1 MKELDKKL
9 EALANAMGNAYS
21 QLEETRKNIKF
32 GMVGLINT
40 AEDVKDLNII
50 LDAMREAGET
60 DADIIRE
67 FDAQIPFM
75 KHTGLIYIVQEGLIT
90 YDYVLGKFILYTSE
104 DKPAVV
110 QDEEYVIDEG

>member
-9 EALANAMGNAYS
+9 EELAGAMGNAYS
-21 QLEETRKNIKF
+21 QLEETRKNVKF
-32 GMVGLINT
+32 EMVGLINY
-40 AEDVKDLNII
+40 AEDVDDLNAV
-50 LDAMREAGET
+50 LEAMREAGET

-75 KHTGLIYIVQEGLIT
+75 KHTGLIYIVQDGLIT
-90 YDYVLGKFILYTSE
+90 YDYVLGKFILYTSK

-110 QDEEYVIDEG
+110 KDEEYEIDEG